1 MRKVSEKLCCT
12 FVATEKKLILSLAAT
27 EPEMKDCVTL
37 KVFLCVVCT
46 SYYVCCWGFS
56 CLVQIQW
63 V

>member
-1 MRKVSEKLCCT
+1 MHKVSEKLCCT

-46 SYYVCCWGFS
+46 SYYVCC
-56 CLVQIQW
+56 
-63 V
+63 